1 MYLLGAIEKLV
12 QRMDVLE
19 RRLKRSEELI
29 QHIVEGNAANR
40 EGQYYNFIKKCLKNY
55 NIMLKYLKR
64 IV

>member
-12 QRMDVLE
+12 QRMDGLE

-40 EGQYYNFIKKCLKNY
+40 EGILTF
-55 NIMLKYLKR
+55 
-64 IV
+64 